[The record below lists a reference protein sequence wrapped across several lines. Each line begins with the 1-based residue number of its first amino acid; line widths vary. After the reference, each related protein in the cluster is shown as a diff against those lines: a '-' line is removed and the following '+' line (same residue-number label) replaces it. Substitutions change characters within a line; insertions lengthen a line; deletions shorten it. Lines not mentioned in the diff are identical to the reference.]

1 MAKIKVP
8 ISVRLGNENEL
19 IEKRLEKLSYRIR
32 VACPGFV
39 KSFDAAKQTVTVQ
52 LAIRERLSFN
62 ASPFE
67 DYDIPILQD
76 VPIFMP
82 RAGNFV
88 LTMPVTIGDE
98 CLVIFGDNCID
109 DWWQSGRVG
118 NQMDNRR
125 HDLSDGFAILG
136 PWSQPNVISDYS
148 TDSTRLRNLL
158 NDSYVEVKDND
169 INIVTPT
176 KVTITAGSEVE
187 VNAPA
192 VDVNAE
198 VVTVDATSVTV
209 TAQST
214 VVNSPTVQVTGG
226 TITLVGS
233 SGVVLSGGGLSSID
247 SKNFLNHV
255 HSGVEPGLGNTGGV
269 V

>member
-1 MAKIKVP
+1 MAKFKIP
-8 ISVRLGNENEL
+8 ISVRLESENEL
-19 IEKRLEKLSYRIR
+19 LQRRFEKLSYRIR

-39 KSFDAAKQTVTVQ
+39 KSFDAVKQTVSVQ
-52 LAIRERLSFN
+52 LAIREKLSFN
-62 ASPFE
+62 GKPFE
-67 DYDIPILQD
+67 DIDIPILQD

-109 DWWQSGRVG
+109 DWWQSGRVW

-187 VNAPA
+187 VNAPT
-192 VDVNAE
+192 VDVNATT
-198 VVTVDATSVTV
+198 VTVDATDVTV
-209 TAQST
+209 TAQKT
-214 VVNSPTVQVTGG
+214 TVNSTTVQVTGG
-226 TITLVGS
+226 TITLTGS
-233 SGVVLSGGGLSSID
+233 SGVTLAGNGLSQID
-247 SKNFLNHV
+247 SKNFLSHV
-255 HSGVEPGLGNTGGV
+255 HSGVEPGIGNTGGV